1 MKYLYILFIVLIY
14 LIKSNCFVSVGNQN
28 AALSLNLYLNILDKK
43 SSVILDNL
51 MSALKNYCFKHIEN
65 NIVNIKII
73 PVIDDVSNPLKI
85 VIFYLNALEKMESD
99 GCLVCSYLKFVKAY
113 EYFTKINKNIIHI
126 QALEL
131 ETTSLD
137 FAKELN
143 AFYPKVDIIS
153 MQKIIKNY
161 DFERIYNNNMIEYK
175 FISLDGPIVY
185 INGVFLNGVEK
196 YDSKYWEQLLNDNKG
211 NKIFTYCENSQE
223 FYNSFLV

>member
-85 VIFYLNALEKMESD
+85 VIF
-99 GCLVCSYLKFVKAY
+99 
-113 EYFTKINKNIIHI
+113 
-126 QALEL
+126 
-131 ETTSLD
+131 
-137 FAKELN
+137 
-143 AFYPKVDIIS
+143 
-153 MQKIIKNY
+153 
-161 DFERIYNNNMIEYK
+161 
-175 FISLDGPIVY
+175 
-185 INGVFLNGVEK
+185 
-196 YDSKYWEQLLNDNKG
+196 
-211 NKIFTYCENSQE
+211 
-223 FYNSFLV
+223 